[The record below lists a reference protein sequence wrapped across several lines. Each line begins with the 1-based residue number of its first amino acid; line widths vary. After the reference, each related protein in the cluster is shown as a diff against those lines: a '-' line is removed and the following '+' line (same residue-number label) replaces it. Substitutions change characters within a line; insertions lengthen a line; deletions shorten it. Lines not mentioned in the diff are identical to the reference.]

1 MCFFSVALIMF
12 VRSTSVCKGPST
24 GEQKVQKD
32 FYLAIFTLHA
42 SFWINRSNNRLI
54 LLSPRELHRDLQ
66 TWYKL
71 LNVPHTCKGYVLGLS
86 YSFIS
91 WLYSFAA

>member
-54 LLSPRELHRDLQ
+54 LLSPPRAPPRPADLVQ
-66 TWYKL
+66 VIECATYM
-71 LNVPHTCKGYVLGLS
+71 
-86 YSFIS
+86 
-91 WLYSFAA
+91 